1 MIAILDYKA
10 GNQTS
15 VLRALR
21 YLNIPSVITA
31 DPDVLAGAD
40 GIIFPGVGSAGQA
53 MHVLT
58 SEHLD
63 RCLADAV
70 ARKQPVLG
78 ICLGCQILLEHSEEN
93 DTRTLG
99 LVKGRCR
106 KFADDLRQAD
116 GTPAPVPHMGWN
128 TVSCVRGNEL
138 FRGIDASAQFYF
150 VHSYYVE
157 PEADLVLGETEYG
170 GSTFC
175 SFYGRPGLWAVQFHP
190 EKSGRFGLTLLENYY
205 TYCKEAAHAL

>member
-21 YLNIPSVITA
+21 FLGIPSAITA
-31 DPDVLAGAD
+31 DPEVLAGAD
-40 GIIFPGVGSAGQA
+40 GIIFPGVGSASQA
-53 MHVLT
+53 MNVLV

-70 ARKQPVLG
+70 ARRQPVLG
-78 ICLGCQILLEHSEEN
+78 ICLGCQILLEHSEEG

-99 LVKGRCR
+99 LVKGECR
-106 KFADDLRQAD
+106 KFAGDLRQED

-128 TVSCVRGNEL
+128 NVACTRESEL
-138 FRGIDASAQFYF
+138 FHGIDPSAQFYF
-150 VHSYYVE
+150 VHSYYVA
-157 PEADLVLGETEYG
+157 PEEDLVLGQTSYG
-170 GSTFC
+170 GQTFC
-175 SFYGRPGLWAVQFHP
+175 SVYGRPGLWAVQFHP
-190 EKSGRFGLTLLENYY
+190 EKSGRFGLTLLKNYCN
-205 TYCKEAAHAL
+205 YCKEAANAL